1 MSHNSPSHN
10 LKEVCDAII
19 AFINKGSLTVDE
31 VMEYIKGPDFP
42 LPNTIINSK
51 DIKEAF
57 RTGKSNVS
65 LKIRGEYEIKD
76 NKLIFTSIPYRTYR
90 NKIKEQIE
98 KNIDELEKYIEDFE
112 DESGIGDNR
121 LVFTIK
127 AGVSPESAA
136 LKLFSLTNLQTTLSY
151 NMNFIVDGTPKL
163 CSIMDLIEA
172 YYKHQSNCIINSSIY
187 DKDKADKRTHILKGL
202 IIITKDIDKAIT
214 LIKNS
219 LTPQEAKEN
228 LIKEYN
234 ISEKQ
239 AEAILDLKL
248 AKLTKL
254 NRDDLLKELEEKEKL
269 IEKLNLI
276 ITDKSYRDKNIL
288 IPAIEN
294 MKNKY
299 GDERRTKLLNLD
311 IPKEEKKTIEIIP
324 EDVVVLLDKDSN
336 IKRISSTS
344 FKVQNRKGKG
354 TKSDKNIVA
363 SIPTNTIDSLMVFT
377 SLGRMFRIPV
387 NDIPIPIGSNKGVN
401 LFSLLSLENNE
412 YVITMSSLYKN
423 TNAEYIVFLTKNG
436 MIKKSKIEEYK
447 SLKRSGGIAA
457 IKLKEDDSVVYVTF
471 LKDEDMF
478 IISKKGQV
486 IHIETKN
493 INPIGRVTMG
503 VKGITLRENDYVV
516 TGLPLHKETDY
527 LAIVTTCGYGK
538 KMPLS
543 EFPVQGRGGI
553 GILGKKKVEKGKNYD
568 PIAGAAMVDDNDVLL
583 IIGQPNKIAIPVDQI
598 PLLKRTSEGLK
609 LIADSYVNVIG
620 KI

>member
-202 IIITKDIDKAIT
+202 ITITKDIDKAIT

-311 IPKEEKKTIEIIP
+311 IQKDEEKELIEP
-324 EDVVVLLDKDSN
+324 EDMVVIMTQNGD
-336 IKRISSTS
+336 IKRVPTKN
-344 FKVQNRKGKG
+344 FKIQKRNGKG
-354 TKSDKNIVA
+354 IKIGNDPITCMLSATTVDQ
-363 SIPTNTIDSLMVFT
+363 LMIFS
-377 SLGRMFRIPV
+377 SLGKMYKLLV
-387 NDIPIPIGSNKGVN
+387 NDIPIGTNISKGVN
-401 LFSLLSLENNE
+401 IESLIKLDKHEKVLTINTLNKGTDAE
-412 YVITMSSLYKN
+412 YVIF
-423 TNAEYIVFLTKNG
+423 VTKNG
-436 MIKKSKIEEYK
+436 IFKKTNIEEY
-447 SLKRSGGIAA
+447 LKMKRTSGINA
-457 IKLKEDDSVVYVTF
+457 INLKEGDSLAYVTF
-471 LKDEDMF
+471 LKDEN
-478 IISKKGQV
+478 IILITKMGMS
-486 IHIETKN
+486 IHFETKD
-493 INPIGRVTMG
+493 IKAIGRNTCG
-503 VKGITLRENDYVV
+503 VRAIKLDNNDEVI
-516 TGLPLHKETDY
+516 TGLPVHKTTDY
-527 LAIVTTCGYGK
+527 LATFTSIGYAK
-538 KMPLS
+538 KTDLK
-543 EFPVQGRGGI
+543 EFPVQLRGGK
-553 GILGKKKVEKGKNYD
+553 GLKVHRLNSPTE
-568 PIAGAAMVDDNDVLL
+568 IIVGAAMVDDKDAIALVGN
-583 IIGQPNKIAIPVDQI
+583 PNGICISAKEI
-598 PLLKRTSEGLK
+598 PLNSRFTNGLSMIK
-609 LIADSYVNVIG
+609 G
-620 KI
+620 KNIVSIVKI